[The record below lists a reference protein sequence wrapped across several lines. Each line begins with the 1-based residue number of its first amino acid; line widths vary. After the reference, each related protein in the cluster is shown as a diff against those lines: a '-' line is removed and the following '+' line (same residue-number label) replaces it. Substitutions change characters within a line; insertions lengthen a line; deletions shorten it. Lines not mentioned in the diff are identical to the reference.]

1 MQKMRRTGKRAAL
14 PAMAALAAAT
24 ENETIGCVMAVTSF
38 HDGRGILSGLQR
50 RAQQR
55 GFGALREAA
64 IGAGQL
70 LQSRREVLR
79 DRKSTRLNSSHPS
92 ISYAV
97 FCLKKKKKKP
107 SQRAQQRGAPTIRH
121 RPAVG

>member
-38 HDGRGILSGLQR
+38 HDCRGILSGLQR

-70 LQSRREVLR
+70 LQSRREKLR
-79 DRKSTRLNSSHPS
+79 HALGFGLRTATAAGQARQVT
-92 ISYAV
+92 AGE
-97 FCLKKKKKKP
+97 
-107 SQRAQQRGAPTIRH
+107 GADAH
-121 RPAVG
+121 ED